1 MSARLQKGEAARNR
15 SNQLTHGYFPWV
27 NFSNLISVQ
36 FSFEVKSWRILPN
49 VEIEITSI
57 LRFVLCPASV
67 TLLYRCS
74 ALLSSFVFSPC
85 VLLNSL
91 FWLAGVKAVP
101 LSRCQSRCHSLC
113 WSRDPSY
120 FLAHAKLLSNE
131 GIYRRWHGLEPLR
144 RKQLISHDVFDPSRY
159 YHWVIFAKSPKMC
172 VLSAS
177 RKCLVHL
184 CLIFQM
190 YLRCQHAFPCNDTT
204 FSIILEMH

>member
-1 MSARLQKGEAARNR
+1 MKNSSKRRDRDHQYSSICSLPCFRDSVVSLLGTSFLFRIQPVCFAQ
-15 SNQLTHGYFPWV
+15 FPFLV
-27 NFSNLISVQ
+27 SGRQGRATFPVPISVP
-36 FSFEVKSWRILPN
+36 LPML
-49 VEIEITSI
+49 VERS
-57 LRFVLCPASV
+57 L
-67 TLLYRCS
+67 
-74 ALLSSFVFSPC
+74 LLSGSR
-85 VLLNSL
+85 
-91 FWLAGVKAVP
+91 KA
-101 LSRCQSRCHSLC
+101 
-113 WSRDPSY
+113 
-120 FLAHAKLLSNE
+120 LLSNE